1 MDLRGSLNPAQ
12 IDRACEVLNYQPFI
26 LTDELQTGAAYSWM
40 YGVDVTSPTLLF
52 RRQSFAAEEWARI
65 TDANSRLRRMYDAF
79 VTAIARRYPGGSL
92 LDFGCNNGYFPVKA
106 EQCGMKGVGCD
117 ANPQFR
123 ESIGLLNDAHD
134 TRAGFIHALYDVRR
148 HSAPVEDR
156 YTVVCASAM
165 IGNLPDPL
173 DFLAFLGSLAAEA
186 IFLVCQVIETDA
198 LLISYL
204 TPHPAL
210 GPAELPFPL
219 RFNNNTRL
227 SRGLLYHSLEEIGFK
242 KIEEIQ
248 WSDDWLPPY
257 YNANYRPPRLEDED
271 RPEVQRAWTLQTEL
285 SKGSVH
291 RAITAS
297 R

>member
-1 MDLRGSLNPAQ
+1 
-12 IDRACEVLNYQPFI
+12 
-26 LTDELQTGAAYSWM
+26 
-40 YGVDVTSPTLLF
+40 
-52 RRQSFAAEEWARI
+52 
-65 TDANSRLRRMYDAF
+65 
-79 VTAIARRYPGGSL
+79 
-92 LDFGCNNGYFPVKA
+92 
-106 EQCGMKGVGCD
+106 MKGVGCD

-123 ESIGLLNDAHD
+123 ESIGLLNDALD

-198 LLISYL
+198 LLISYQM
-204 TPHPAL
+204 PHPAL

>member
-123 ESIGLLNDAHD
+123 ESIGLLNDALD

-198 LLISYL
+198 LLISYQM
-204 TPHPAL
+204 PHPAL